1 MIVVFFFFSFL
12 ILLQMGAICSSLRL
26 CLVQRESRNYWF
38 LSVERRLG
46 PRTFG
51 TGMQVMI
58 QFLQIAAASSNGED
72 PVAFGLRFLAQA
84 EE

>member
-1 MIVVFFFFSFL
+1 MQFAHHSDCVWY
-12 ILLQMGAICSSLRL
+12 
-26 CLVQRESRNYWF
+26 RERAEIIGF